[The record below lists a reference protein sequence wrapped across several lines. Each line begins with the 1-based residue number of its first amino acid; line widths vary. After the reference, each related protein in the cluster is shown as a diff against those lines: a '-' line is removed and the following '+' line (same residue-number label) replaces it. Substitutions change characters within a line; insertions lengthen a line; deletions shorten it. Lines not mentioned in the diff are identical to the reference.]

1 MYIHPCRCIF
11 TFVIWHPL
19 VQCVSEEKER
29 AITIIMITIS
39 NKRLFFSACI
49 AWGKDACFSTSRK
62 IWNKLRR
69 GRLLVWHLTLCR
81 PLVTSYCLTLYT
93 LTSASIFSI
102 LFLSFFF
109 GTEKEN
115 LFLNQSFL
123 GCQSLNEWLSSI
135 TVRRD

>member
-93 LTSASIFSI
+93 LTSASISI
-102 LFLSFFF
+102 LFFILFFWYWKGEF
-109 GTEKEN
+109 VFKSK
-115 LFLNQSFL
+115 LLRL
-123 GCQSLNEWLSSI
+123 PI
-135 TVRRD
+135 T